1 MATMRWRWRWRVAA
15 IIVTA
20 GVASTGCAIGQ
31 GTVACSM
38 SAPPTNPVEVPRSW
52 AYGSAVVVGTV
63 GEDLGHTR
71 TFSPGYRSD
80 RHAFEVERV
89 VAIVP
94 TAPTVDEP
102 RGVVTA
108 ADVEG
113 LTEVANVHYPDQ
125 PPSCGGRAEN
135 ASLDEGDR
143 VLLILGPPQPTAETW
158 TVGPAVSA
166 MDLAGEPGAET
177 ATWQHRTTATEGG
190 CDGHLTYDLA
200 ALEAAF
206 RAAFGDPSLAR
217 ALETT
222 CTPD

>member
-1 MATMRWRWRWRVAA
+1 MAATVVATCA
-15 IIVTA
+15 VS
-20 GVASTGCAIGQ
+20 VGCGISQ

-52 AYGSAVVVGTV
+52 AYGAAVVVGTV
-63 GEDLGHTR
+63 GEDLGRTR

-80 RHAFEVERV
+80 RHAFDVERV

-94 TAPTVDEP
+94 AAPTVDEP
-102 RGVVTA
+102 RPAVTE

-113 LTEVANVHYPDQ
+113 VTEVANVHYPDQ
-125 PPSCGGRAEN
+125 PPSCGGKAEN

-143 VLLILGPPQPTAETW
+143 VLLILGPPQPSAEMW
-158 TVGPAVSA
+158 TVGPAVA
-166 MDLAGEPGAET
+166 AVDLAGEPGAEA
-177 ATWQHRTTATEGG
+177 ATWQHRTGATEVG

-206 RAAFGDPSLAR
+206 ASVGTPPSAGQG
-217 ALETT
+217 LEPT
-222 CTPD
+222 CTPG